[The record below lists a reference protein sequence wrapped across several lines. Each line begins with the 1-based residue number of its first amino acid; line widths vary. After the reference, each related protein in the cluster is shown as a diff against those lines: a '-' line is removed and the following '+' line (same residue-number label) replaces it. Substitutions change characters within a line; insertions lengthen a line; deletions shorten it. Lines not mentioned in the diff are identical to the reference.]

1 MKMRLLNAH
10 GDDVALGY
18 EILYCTVYSILLVCT
33 EGGVALG
40 YDVAHTQHIVWLIE
54 MTWLE
59 EMVWLSELVWLAE
72 I

>member
-1 MKMRLLNAH
+1 M
-10 GDDVALGY
+10 ALGY
-18 EILYCTVYSILLVCT
+18 EILYCTVFYLYVQKVH
-33 EGGVALG
+33 GVALG